1 MESPPPLSLLEVSE
15 FARLVA
21 RAAGDVALQYFR
33 GSLDPRNKASV
44 GFDPVTAADIEI
56 EMLVRERIRRHFP
69 THRVIGE
76 ELPEDP
82 GSSEYCWIIDPID
95 GTRGFL
101 LGLPTWGILM
111 GLVRGD
117 TPLFGLMYQP
127 LSDDMFVGTRER
139 SWHYRG
145 ERSTRLTCAD
155 DRPLAEATLCC
166 THPDM
171 FAGELAEKGFK
182 RLSGQVRSVR
192 YGTDCW
198 GYASLAMA
206 GADLVFEA
214 DLKPCDVAPLIPIVE
229 GAGGTILAIDGGSAL
244 GAPAVVAATS
254 AALANEA
261 LRVYGGASTS
271 GPHNDA

>member
-1 MESPPPLSLLEVSE
+1 MEPNPTLSLIEISE
-15 FARLVA
+15 FARVVA

-56 EMLVRERIRRHFP
+56 EMLVRERIRRHYP

-111 GLVRGD
+111 GLMHGE
-117 TPLFGLMYQP
+117 TPIFGLMYQP
-127 LSDDMFVGTRER
+127 LCDDMFVGTRER

-145 ERSTRLTCAD
+145 DRSTRLTCAD
-155 DRPLAEATLCC
+155 ARPLAEATLCC

-171 FAGELAEKGFK
+171 FADEAARSGFE
-182 RLSGQVRSVR
+182 RLNREVRSVR
-192 YGTDCW
+192 FGTDCW
-198 GYASLAMA
+198 GYASLAMG
-206 GADLVFEA
+206 GADIVFEA

-229 GAGGTILAIDGGSAL
+229 GAVGMIQALDGGPAL

-254 AALANEA
+254 PALANEA
-261 LRVYGGASTS
+261 LRVYRGA
-271 GPHNDA
+271 